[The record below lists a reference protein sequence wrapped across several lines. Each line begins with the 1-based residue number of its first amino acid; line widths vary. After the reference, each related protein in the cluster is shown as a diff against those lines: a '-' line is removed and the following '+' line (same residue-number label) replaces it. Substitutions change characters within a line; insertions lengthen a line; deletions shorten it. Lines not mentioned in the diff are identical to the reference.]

1 MKKFTFLFVTS
12 AFISAFYLKPLLAQT
27 ELMKDVDAVD
37 EKSEDDLYAPEDESV
52 TVDSKASSN
61 IKEKKDSPKKTDLE
75 APTEEAI
82 KKKDPSPDNLSIST
96 KTKTSLDD
104 LPVSSKSKPALD
116 DLPLSNKPKTAMT
129 GVNETSESAQL
140 TSIKSYSL
148 DDRIRYEIQTSRVVD
163 FAPETSNST
172 KKFTLNLADTVIG
185 PLVSKSP
192 VKVDSSNSPVNT
204 FQATESKSEMGNYT
218 QVVMDLNTLS
228 EPLIRRE
235 GNRLLLD
242 FFTNKAG
249 PYQRSETKLNSELP
263 SYETLISLDSKS
275 NFVGSKVNF
284 NSKEASIPSVL
295 QFISQVSGKNFILVG
310 ETDRK
315 ISMNVKSVPWDQVLA
330 FVLLNAE
337 LGYQKIGNTYRV
349 MPISKIRSDITETL
363 KAQDEQYKLQAKAT
377 QLFPLSYAK
386 ASETLPQIAKLLK
399 NEYGE
404 SALSDERTNSIVIT
418 ALPKNIQR
426 VRKFIEAVDKQTP
439 VVEIEARIVQA
450 KKDFSRIIGLNWK
463 TFGTFG
469 IANGNVNIGAGL
481 GGELKSILGSTDIP
495 KETGIGGSYSGSS
508 GTIRNIDSFLNAS
521 ETAGYVKELSRPSLT
536 VLNNKSASLTDGSEL
551 TILIPGTSVQASTTK
566 TIQATLNLDVTPQ
579 VTNDNNILLT
589 IALKKDGFG
598 AEILGTIPIIKRQ
611 VTTQTLVESGKTVVI
626 GGVYIKEDS
635 NTDIGLPFFRK
646 IPFFG
651 SLLTQSK
658 SKIEGERELLMFI
671 SPRILNL
678 DKASINQQTLEEA
691 R

>member
-37 EKSEDDLYAPEDESV
+37 EKSEYDLYAPEDEAV
-52 TVDSKASSN
+52 TPDSKAASN
-61 IKEKKDSPKKTDLE
+61 SKEKKASPKVE
-75 APTEEAI
+75 APPPTEEAI
-82 KKKDPSPDNLSIST
+82 MKAMPT
-96 KTKTSLDD
+96 LDE
-104 LPVSSKSKPALD
+104 LPVTT
-116 DLPLSNKPKTAMT
+116 KPKTAMT
-129 GVNETSESAQL
+129 GVVESSESAQL
-140 TSIKSYSL
+140 TSIKSYAM
-148 DDRIRYEIQTSRVVD
+148 DDRMRYEIQTSRVVD

-172 KKFTLNLADTVIG
+172 KKFTLNLADTIIG

-192 VKVDSSNSPVNT
+192 VKADSSNSPVDK

-218 QVVMDLNTLS
+218 QVIMDLNTLT
-228 EPLIRRE
+228 EPVIRRE

-249 PYQRSETKLNSELP
+249 AYQRSEAKLSAELP

-284 NSKEASIPSVL
+284 NAKDASIPSVL
-295 QFISQVSGKNFILVG
+295 QFISQVSGKNFVLVDQ
-310 ETDRK
+310 TDRK
-315 ISMNVKSVPWDQVLA
+315 ISINVKNVPWDQVLA

-349 MPISKIRSDITETL
+349 MTVSKIRSDITENL
-363 KAQDEQYKLQAKAT
+363 KAQEDEYKLQAKAT

-386 ASETLPQIAKLLK
+386 ASETLPQIDKFLRK
-399 NEYGE
+399 DYGE
-404 SALSDERTNSIVIT
+404 SSLFDERTNSIVIT

-426 VRKFIEAVDKQTP
+426 VRKFIEAVDRQTP

-450 KKDFSRIIGLNWK
+450 KKTFSKDIGLNWK

-469 IANGNVNIGAGL
+469 IANGNLNIGGGL
-481 GGELKSILGSTDIP
+481 GGAIDPILTKANIP
-495 KETGIGGSYSGSS
+495 AKTGIGGSYSGTS
-508 GTIRNIDSFLNAS
+508 GTLRGIDTFLNAS
-521 ETAGYVKELSRPSLT
+521 EEAGYTKELSRPSLT
-536 VLNNKSASLTDGSEL
+536 VLNNKSASLTDGSEI
-551 TILIPGTSVQASTTK
+551 TVIVPGTGVEASTTK
-566 TIQATLNLDVTPQ
+566 TVQAALSLDVTPQ
-579 VTNDNNILLT
+579 VTNDNNILLN
-589 IALKKDGFG
+589 ISLKKDSFG
-598 AEILGTIPIIKRQ
+598 AKGSDAKTIPVDKRQ
-611 VTTQTLVESGKTVVI
+611 VTTQTLIESGKTVVI
-626 GGVYIKEDS
+626 GGVYIKEDTNS
-635 NTDIGLPFFRK
+635 DAGLPFFRK

-651 SLLTQSK
+651 SLLTATK

>member
-37 EKSEDDLYAPEDESV
+37 EKSEDDLYAPEDEAA
-52 TVDSKASSN
+52 TPDSKSASNS
-61 IKEKKDSPKKTDLE
+61 KEKKAPPKVE
-75 APTEEAI
+75 APPPTEEAI
-82 KKKDPSPDNLSIST
+82 MKVAPT
-96 KTKTSLDD
+96 LDE
-104 LPVSSKSKPALD
+104 LPVTT
-116 DLPLSNKPKTAMT
+116 KPKTAMT
-129 GVNETSESAQL
+129 GVLESSESAQL
-140 TSIKSYSL
+140 TSIKSYAM
-148 DDRIRYEIQTSRVVD
+148 DDRVRYEIQTSRVVD

-172 KKFTLNLADTVIG
+172 KKFTLNLADTTIG

-192 VKVDSSNSPVNT
+192 VKADSSNSPVDK

-218 QVVMDLNTLS
+218 QVIMDLNTLT
-228 EPLIRRE
+228 EPVIRRE

-249 PYQRSETKLNSELP
+249 PYLRTETKLSAELP

-284 NSKEASIPSVL
+284 NAKDASIPSVL
-295 QFISQVSGKNFILVG
+295 QFISQVSGKNFVLVG
-310 ETDRK
+310 EADRK
-315 ISMNVKSVPWDQVLA
+315 ISINVKSVPWDQVLA

-349 MPISKIRSDITETL
+349 MPISKIRSDISETL
-363 KAQDEQYKLQAKAT
+363 RSQEEEYKLQAKAT

-386 ASETLPQIAKLLK
+386 ASETLGQITRLIKSD
-399 NEYGE
+399 YGE

-426 VRKFIEAVDKQTP
+426 VRKFLEAVDKQTP

-450 KKDFSRIIGLNWK
+450 TKSFTQKLGVNWK
-463 TFGTFG
+463 SFGTFS
-469 IANGNVNIGAGL
+469 IANGKIGL
-481 GGELKSILGSTDIP
+481 GGGIGTTTKIEGRDTTP
-495 KETGIGGSYSGSS
+495 TGGIGGSYSGTS
-508 GTIRNIDSFLNAS
+508 GSLQALDALLLANENAAN
-521 ETAGYVKELSRPSLT
+521 TKLLSRPSLT
-536 VLNNKSASLTDGSEL
+536 VLNNKQASLTDGSE
-551 TILIPGTSVQASTTK
+551 TTVILQGNATEASTSKSIT
-566 TIQATLNLDVTPQ
+566 ANLGLNVTPQ
-579 VTNDNNILLT
+579 VTNDNNILLN
-589 IALKKDGFG
+589 IQLNKDTPG
-598 AEILGTIPIIKRQ
+598 APSADNKIFTTDRKQIS
-611 VTTQTLVESGKTVVI
+611 TQTLVESGKTVVL
-626 GGVYIKEDS
+626 GGVYSKK
-635 NTDIGLPFFRK
+635 DINADDGIPFLRK
-646 IPFFG
+646 LPFFG
-651 SLLTQSK
+651 SFFTSNRTK
-658 SKIEGERELLMFI
+658 TNDESEILMFI

>member
-37 EKSEDDLYAPEDESV
+37 EKSEYDLYAPEDEAV
-52 TVDSKASSN
+52 TPDSKAASN
-61 IKEKKDSPKKTDLE
+61 SKEKKASPKVE
-75 APTEEAI
+75 VPPPTEEAI
-82 KKKDPSPDNLSIST
+82 MKAMPT
-96 KTKTSLDD
+96 LDE
-104 LPVSSKSKPALD
+104 LPVTT
-116 DLPLSNKPKTAMT
+116 KPKTAMT
-129 GVNETSESAQL
+129 GVVESSESAQL
-140 TSIKSYSL
+140 TSIKSYAM
-148 DDRIRYEIQTSRVVD
+148 DDRMRYEIQTSRVVD

-172 KKFTLNLADTVIG
+172 KKFTLNLADTIIG

-192 VKVDSSNSPVNT
+192 VKADSSNSPVDK

-218 QVVMDLNTLS
+218 QVIMDLNTLT
-228 EPLIRRE
+228 EPVIRRE

-249 PYQRSETKLNSELP
+249 AYQRSEAKLSAELP

-284 NSKEASIPSVL
+284 NAKDASIPSVL
-295 QFISQVSGKNFILVG
+295 QFISQVSGKNFVLVDQ
-310 ETDRK
+310 TDRK
-315 ISMNVKSVPWDQVLA
+315 ISINVKNVPWDQVLA

-349 MPISKIRSDITETL
+349 MTVSKIRSDITENL
-363 KAQDEQYKLQAKAT
+363 KAQEDEYKLQAKAT

-386 ASETLPQIAKLLK
+386 ASETLPQIDKFLRK
-399 NEYGE
+399 DYGE
-404 SALSDERTNSIVIT
+404 SSLFDERTNSIVIT

-426 VRKFIEAVDKQTP
+426 VRKFIEAVDRQTP

-450 KKDFSRIIGLNWK
+450 KKTFSKDIGLNWK

-469 IANGNVNIGAGL
+469 IANGNLNIGGGL
-481 GGELKSILGSTDIP
+481 GGAMDPILTKANIP
-495 KETGIGGSYSGSS
+495 AKTGIGGSYSGTS
-508 GTIRNIDSFLNAS
+508 GTLRGIDTFLNAS
-521 ETAGYVKELSRPSLT
+521 EEAGYTKELSRPSLT
-536 VLNNKSASLTDGSEL
+536 VLNNKSASLTDGSEI
-551 TILIPGTSVQASTTK
+551 TVIVPGTGVEASTTK
-566 TIQATLNLDVTPQ
+566 TVQAALSLEVTPQ
-579 VTNDNNILLT
+579 VTNDNNILLN
-589 IALKKDGFG
+589 ISLKKDSFG
-598 AEILGTIPIIKRQ
+598 AKGGDGKTIPVDKRQ
-611 VTTQTLVESGKTVVI
+611 VTTQTLIESGKTVVI
-626 GGVYIKEDS
+626 GGVYIKEDTNS
-635 NTDIGLPFFRK
+635 DAGLPFFRK

-651 SLLTQSK
+651 SLLTATK

>member
-37 EKSEDDLYAPEDESV
+37 EKSEDDLYAPEDEAA
-52 TVDSKASSN
+52 TPDSKSASNS
-61 IKEKKDSPKKTDLE
+61 KEKKAPPKVE
-75 APTEEAI
+75 APPPTEEAI
-82 KKKDPSPDNLSIST
+82 MKVAPT
-96 KTKTSLDD
+96 LDE
-104 LPVSSKSKPALD
+104 LPVTT
-116 DLPLSNKPKTAMT
+116 KPKTAMT
-129 GVNETSESAQL
+129 GVVESSESAQL
-140 TSIKSYSL
+140 TSIKSYAM
-148 DDRIRYEIQTSRVVD
+148 DDRVRYEIQTSRVVD

-172 KKFTLNLADTVIG
+172 KKFTLNLADTTIG

-192 VKVDSSNSPVNT
+192 VKADSSNSPVDK

-218 QVVMDLNTLS
+218 QVIMDLNTLT
-228 EPLIRRE
+228 EPVIRRE

-249 PYQRSETKLNSELP
+249 PYQRSETKLNAELP

-284 NSKEASIPSVL
+284 NAKDASIPSVL
-295 QFISQVSGKNFILVG
+295 QFISQVSGKNFVLVG
-310 ETDRK
+310 EADRK
-315 ISMNVKSVPWDQVLA
+315 ISINVKSVPWDQVLA

-349 MPISKIRSDITETL
+349 MPISKIRSDISETL
-363 KAQDEQYKLQAKAT
+363 RSQEEEYKLQAKAT

-386 ASETLPQIAKLLK
+386 ASETLGQITRLIKSD
-399 NEYGE
+399 YGE

-426 VRKFIEAVDKQTP
+426 VRKFLEAVDKQTP

-450 KKDFSRIIGLNWK
+450 TKSFTQKLGVNWK
-463 TFGTFG
+463 SFGTFS
-469 IANGNVNIGAGL
+469 IANGKIGL
-481 GGELKSILGSTDIP
+481 GGGIGTTTKIEGRDTTP
-495 KETGIGGSYSGSS
+495 TGGIGGSYSGTS
-508 GTIRNIDSFLNAS
+508 GSLQALDAFLSANENAAN
-521 ETAGYVKELSRPSLT
+521 TKLLSRPSLT
-536 VLNNKSASLTDGSEL
+536 VLNNKQASLTDGSE
-551 TILIPGTSVQASTTK
+551 TTVILQGNATEASTSKSIT
-566 TIQATLNLDVTPQ
+566 ANLGLNVTPQ
-579 VTNDNNILLT
+579 VTNDNNILLN
-589 IALKKDGFG
+589 IQLNKDTPG
-598 AEILGTIPIIKRQ
+598 APSADNKIFTTDRKQIS
-611 VTTQTLVESGKTVVI
+611 TQTLVESGKTVVL
-626 GGVYIKEDS
+626 GGVYSKK
-635 NTDIGLPFFRK
+635 DINADDGIPFLRK
-646 IPFFG
+646 LPFFG
-651 SLLTQSK
+651 SFFTSNRTK
-658 SKIEGERELLMFI
+658 TNDESEILMFI